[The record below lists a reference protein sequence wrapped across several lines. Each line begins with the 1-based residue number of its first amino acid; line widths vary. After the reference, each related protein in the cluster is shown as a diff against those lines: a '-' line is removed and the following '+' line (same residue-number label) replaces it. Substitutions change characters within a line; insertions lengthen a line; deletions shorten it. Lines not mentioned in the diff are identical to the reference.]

1 MLKRKKWICIA
12 VIFMC
17 GKLFFSPGAA
27 IGDENE
33 DDDENKTEVS
43 SSAGKD
49 DKEVQKPAQD
59 LGEMTVTGKIMD
71 EATAN
76 RPAVVESITAEGIER
91 INAMETSD
99 VPNTT
104 TANP

>member
-27 IGDENE
+27 IGDEN
-33 DDDENKTEVS
+33 DDENKTEVS

-59 LGEMTVTGKIMD
+59 LGEMTVTGQIMD
-71 EATAN
+71 EATAT

>member
-17 GKLFFSPGAA
+17 GKLFFSPGTA
-27 IGDENE
+27 IGDEN
-33 DDDENKTEVS
+33 DDENKTEVS

>member
-27 IGDENE
+27 IGDKN
-33 DDDENKTEVS
+33 DDENKTEVS

-49 DKEVQKPAQD
+49 DKEGQKPAQD

>member
-27 IGDENE
+27 IADETE
-33 DDDENKTEVS
+33 DENKTEVS
-43 SSAGKD
+43 LSAGKD

-59 LGEMTVTGKIMD
+59 LGEITVTGKIMD

-76 RPAVVESITAEGIER
+76 MPAVVESITPEGIER